1 MGATRVGA
9 TAALEMVTGWKAQE
23 AVTMEEVDILE
34 VATLVEG
41 ILEGVTPEGT
51 QEGVTLEERQ
61 DLQEGLIGD
70 W

>member
-1 MGATRVGA
+1 MV
-9 TAALEMVTGWKAQE
+9 ALEMVTDWKARE
-23 AVTMEEVDILE
+23 AVTMEEEDILE
-34 VATLVEG
+34 AAKLVEG
-41 ILEGVTPEGT
+41 ILEGVTPEDT